1 MVSKKGIKKTKSEKI
16 VTPAVESVI
25 AEPSLDRDSIIK
37 EITEK
42 VVGVLLPELK
52 KSVSS
57 NVSESFEQ
65 VKNIVTNELKDIRSH
80 METTPNAA
88 EPPVMDS
95 TVMESPQPQ
104 TAPTPTP
111 AAPMGMEAILPLI
124 QMLGLGQSEQ
134 TGNSQSG
141 LMNMFMESMM
151 RNSMANL
158 TRNDGMQDLMMK
170 AAFKKI
176 LGEEPPANIMKTTD
190 ELMSPLNNYGA
201 KAQAAR
207 EAAKNNL

>member
-1 MVSKKGIKKTKSEKI
+1 MVSKNGTKKTKAAKPE
-16 VTPAVESVI
+16 TPAVEPTI
-25 AEPSLDRDSIIK
+25 AKPSLEVKPSDIITDVVKQLAPEMNKSIEAK
-37 EITEK
+37 FEEM
-42 VVGVLLPELK
+42 
-52 KSVSS
+52 KSI
-57 NVSESFEQ
+57 F
-65 VKNIVTNELKDIRSH
+65 TNELKDIRKH
-80 METTPNAA
+80 
-88 EPPVMDS
+88 
-95 TVMESPQPQ
+95 MESPVEPVQEEPVMEAPKMEQPL
-104 TAPTPTP
+104 TAPQEQQKAGIETL
-111 AAPMGMEAILPLI
+111 MPLI
-124 QMLGLGQSEQ
+124 QMLGLGKPEPTS
-134 TGNSQSG
+134 NNG

>member
-1 MVSKKGIKKTKSEKI
+1 MVSKNGTKKTKAAKPE
-16 VTPAVESVI
+16 TPAVKPVS
-25 AEPSLDRDSIIK
+25 AEPSLEVNTNNIISDVVKQLAPEMNKSIEAK
-37 EITEK
+37 FEEM
-42 VVGVLLPELK
+42 
-52 KSVSS
+52 KSI
-57 NVSESFEQ
+57 F
-65 VKNIVTNELKDIRSH
+65 TNELKDIRKH
-80 METTPNAA
+80 MEAPV
-88 EPPVMDS
+88 EPEPESPVM
-95 TVMESPQPQ
+95 EAPQEQPL
-104 TAPTPTP
+104 TAPQEQQKAGLETL
-111 AAPMGMEAILPLI
+111 MPLI
-124 QMLGLGQSEQ
+124 QMLGLGKPEP
-134 TGNSQSG
+134 TGNNG

-207 EAAKNNL
+207 DAAKNNL

>member
-1 MVSKKGIKKTKSEKI
+1 MVSKKGTKKTKSEKI
-16 VTPAVESVI
+16 DTPAVEPIVSSETVK
-25 AEPSLDRDSIIK
+25 PSLDTDLIKAVVDELAPQINSKITASFEEIKNVVMK
-37 EITEK
+37 EIQK
-42 VVGVLLPELK
+42 MKPEPVQEE
-52 KSVSS
+52 SVM
-57 NVSESFEQ
+57 EQ
-65 VKNIVTNELKDIRSH
+65 
-80 METTPNAA
+80 
-88 EPPVMDS
+88 PVMEAPVNDAGL
-95 TVMESPQPQ
+95 
-104 TAPTPTP
+104 TAPQQQQ
-111 AAPMGMEAILPLI
+111 AAGLETLMPLI
-124 QMLGLGQSEQ
+124 QMLGLGKPEQ
-134 TGNSQSG
+134 PAGQNG

-207 EAAKNNL
+207 DAAKNNL

>member
-1 MVSKKGIKKTKSEKI
+1 M
-16 VTPAVESVI
+16 
-25 AEPSLDRDSIIK
+25 
-37 EITEK
+37 
-42 VVGVLLPELK
+42 
-52 KSVSS
+52 
-57 NVSESFEQ
+57 
-65 VKNIVTNELKDIRSH
+65 
-80 METTPNAA
+80 
-88 EPPVMDS
+88 
-95 TVMESPQPQ
+95 
-104 TAPTPTP
+104 
-111 AAPMGMEAILPLI
+111 PLI
-124 QMLGLGQSEQ
+124 QMLGLGKPQP
-134 TGNSQSG
+134 TGNNG

-207 EAAKNNL
+207 DAAKNNL

>member
-1 MVSKKGIKKTKSEKI
+1 MVSKKGTKKTKSEKI
-16 VTPAVESVI
+16 ETPAVESVI
-25 AEPSLDRDSIIK
+25 AKPNLDSNIIEAVVKQLAPEMNKSIQSK
-37 EITEK
+37 
-42 VVGVLLPELK
+42 
-52 KSVSS
+52 
-57 NVSESFEQ
+57 FEEM
-65 VKNIVTNELKDIRSH
+65 KTIITNELKDIRSH
-80 METTPNAA
+80 MEAPVNP
-88 EPPVMDS
+88 EPVMDQP
-95 TVMESPQPQ
+95 VMDQPPMQEVSQETPKLPGGLESL
-104 TAPTPTP
+104 
-111 AAPMGMEAILPLI
+111 LPLI
-124 QMLGLGQSEQ
+124 QMLGIGETKPSGQ
-134 TGNSQSG
+134 NG

>member
-1 MVSKKGIKKTKSEKI
+1 MVSKNGTKKTKAAKP
-16 VTPAVESVI
+16 VTPAVEPVS
-25 AEPSLDRDSIIK
+25 AEPSLVSASDIISDVVKQLAPEMNKSIEAK
-37 EITEK
+37 FEEM
-42 VVGVLLPELK
+42 
-52 KSVSS
+52 KSI
-57 NVSESFEQ
+57 F
-65 VKNIVTNELKDIRSH
+65 TNELKDIRKH
-80 METTPNAA
+80 MEAPV
-88 EPPVMDS
+88 EPEPESPVM
-95 TVMESPQPQ
+95 EAPQEQPL
-104 TAPTPTP
+104 TAPQEQQKAGLETL
-111 AAPMGMEAILPLI
+111 MPLI
-124 QMLGLGQSEQ
+124 QMLGLGKPEP
-134 TGNSQSG
+134 TGNNG

-207 EAAKNNL
+207 DAAKNNL

>member
-1 MVSKKGIKKTKSEKI
+1 LVSKNGTKKTKAAKPE
-16 VTPAVESVI
+16 TPAVKPVS
-25 AEPSLDRDSIIK
+25 AEPSLVSASDIITDVVKQLAPEMNKSIEAK
-37 EITEK
+37 FEEM
-42 VVGVLLPELK
+42 
-52 KSVSS
+52 KSI
-57 NVSESFEQ
+57 F
-65 VKNIVTNELKDIRSH
+65 TNELKDIRKH
-80 METTPNAA
+80 MEAPV
-88 EPPVMDS
+88 EPEPESPVMEAPQ
-95 TVMESPQPQ
+95 MEQPL
-104 TAPTPTP
+104 TAPQEQQKAGLETL
-111 AAPMGMEAILPLI
+111 MPLI
-124 QMLGLGQSEQ
+124 QMLGLGKPEP
-134 TGNSQSG
+134 TGNNG

-207 EAAKNNL
+207 DAAKNNL

>member
-1 MVSKKGIKKTKSEKI
+1 MVSKNGTKKTKAAKPE
-16 VTPAVESVI
+16 TPAVKPVS
-25 AEPSLDRDSIIK
+25 AEPSLVSASEIISDVVKQLAPEMNKSIEAK
-37 EITEK
+37 FEEM
-42 VVGVLLPELK
+42 
-52 KSVSS
+52 KSI
-57 NVSESFEQ
+57 F
-65 VKNIVTNELKDIRSH
+65 TNELKDIRKH
-80 METTPNAA
+80 MEAPV
-88 EPPVMDS
+88 EPVQEEPVM
-95 TVMESPQPQ
+95 EAPQEQPL
-104 TAPTPTP
+104 TAPQEQQKAGLETL
-111 AAPMGMEAILPLI
+111 MPLI
-124 QMLGLGQSEQ
+124 QMLGLGKPEPTS
-134 TGNSQSG
+134 NNG

>member
-1 MVSKKGIKKTKSEKI
+1 MELNLVSKKGTKKIKAEKPE
-16 VTPAVESVI
+16 TPAVEPTI
-25 AEPSLDRDSIIK
+25 AKPSLVNASDIISDVVKQLAPEMNKSIEAK
-37 EITEK
+37 
-42 VVGVLLPELK
+42 
-52 KSVSS
+52 
-57 NVSESFEQ
+57 FEEM
-65 VKNIVTNELKDIRSH
+65 KNIFTSELQDIRKH
-80 METTPNAA
+80 MEAP
-88 EPPVMDS
+88 PPVQEEP
-95 TVMESPQPQ
+95 VMEQPVMQ
-104 TAPTPTP
+104 EESGLTAPQEQQKAGLETL
-111 AAPMGMEAILPLI
+111 MPLI
-124 QMLGLGQSEQ
+124 QMLGLGKPEPAAGQ
-134 TGNSQSG
+134 NG

>member
-1 MVSKKGIKKTKSEKI
+1 MVSKNGTKKTKAAKPE
-16 VTPAVESVI
+16 TPAVEPTI
-25 AEPSLDRDSIIK
+25 AKPSLEVKPSDIITDVVKQLAPEMNKSIEAK
-37 EITEK
+37 FEEM
-42 VVGVLLPELK
+42 
-52 KSVSS
+52 KSI
-57 NVSESFEQ
+57 F
-65 VKNIVTNELKDIRSH
+65 TNELKDIRKH
-80 METTPNAA
+80 
-88 EPPVMDS
+88 
-95 TVMESPQPQ
+95 MESPVEPVQEEPVMEAPKMEQPL
-104 TAPTPTP
+104 TAPQEQQKAGIETL
-111 AAPMGMEAILPLI
+111 MPLI
-124 QMLGLGQSEQ
+124 QMLGLGKPEPTS
-134 TGNSQSG
+134 NNG

-207 EAAKNNL
+207 EKAKNNL

>member
-1 MVSKKGIKKTKSEKI
+1 MNKSIEAKF
-16 VTPAVESVI
+16 E
-25 AEPSLDRDSIIK
+25 EMKSI
-37 EITEK
+37 
-42 VVGVLLPELK
+42 
-52 KSVSS
+52 
-57 NVSESFEQ
+57 F
-65 VKNIVTNELKDIRSH
+65 TNELKDIRKH
-80 METTPNAA
+80 MEAPV
-88 EPPVMDS
+88 EPEPESPVM
-95 TVMESPQPQ
+95 EAPQEQPL
-104 TAPTPTP
+104 TAPQEQQKAGLETL
-111 AAPMGMEAILPLI
+111 MPLI
-124 QMLGLGQSEQ
+124 QMLGLGKPEPTS
-134 TGNSQSG
+134 NNG

-190 ELMSPLNNYGA
+190 ELMSPLNKYGA

>member
-1 MVSKKGIKKTKSEKI
+1 MVSKNGTKKTKAAKPD
-16 VTPAVESVI
+16 TPAVEPTI
-25 AEPSLDRDSIIK
+25 AKPNLEVNTNNIISDVVKQLAPEMNKSIEAK
-37 EITEK
+37 FEEM
-42 VVGVLLPELK
+42 
-52 KSVSS
+52 KSI
-57 NVSESFEQ
+57 F
-65 VKNIVTNELKDIRSH
+65 TNELKDIRKH
-80 METTPNAA
+80 MEAPV
-88 EPPVMDS
+88 EPVQEEPVMEAPQ
-95 TVMESPQPQ
+95 MEQPL
-104 TAPTPTP
+104 TAPQEQQKAGLETL
-111 AAPMGMEAILPLI
+111 MPLI
-124 QMLGLGQSEQ
+124 QMLGLGKPEP
-134 TGNSQSG
+134 TGNNG

-207 EAAKNNL
+207 DAAKNNL